1 MRLNNVLDNPDGVDD
16 RHNLELQLQV
26 INVNE
31 QLTKYKSRLSQ
42 VLKEQKQSKDELQ
55 VENSNSIQSL
65 QNKVEKFRALSKAI
79 GTRLLRQEETNR
91 KLEQEVSETQERLQT
106 YEDTNRTVTSE
117 REQFKLLLKN
127 TQERVDEL
135 VARDAER
142 DAEHDSKMSDMQ
154 RSLQAKHSQ
163 NAKEQLQLSEQLLD
177 KQKDKM
183 HALHQNAAQDW
194 NGEKARLVRRLASQA
209 EEIEDCNDKKETCKI
224 ETESIKQKHAKELHS
239 KQVECDTALK
249 VVLVEKASLGNEHA
263 TKSAEQQ
270 AEIANLQRKLE
281 ERNNHTTTLEKQ
293 LEQLRVKVKDAE
305 RETTQAEAARQQAEA
320 ARKQA
325 ETQAASKA
333 PVKAPVKVPVKAPVQ
348 SAPVHD
354 TYDLHLYSDYN
365 LSPMRVLSKFM
376 F

>member
-1 MRLNNVLDNPDGVDD
+1 
-16 RHNLELQLQV
+16 
-26 INVNE
+26 
-31 QLTKYKSRLSQ
+31 
-42 VLKEQKQSKDELQ
+42 
-55 VENSNSIQSL
+55 
-65 QNKVEKFRALSKAI
+65 
-79 GTRLLRQEETNR
+79 
-91 KLEQEVSETQERLQT
+91 
-106 YEDTNRTVTSE
+106 
-117 REQFKLLLKN
+117 
-127 TQERVDEL
+127 
-135 VARDAER
+135 
-142 DAEHDSKMSDMQ
+142 
-154 RSLQAKHSQ
+154 
-163 NAKEQLQLSEQLLD
+163 
-177 KQKDKM
+177 M

-194 NGEKARLVRRLASQA
+194 NGEKASLVRRLASQA

-293 LEQLRVKVKDAE
+293 LEQLQVKVKDAE

-333 PVKAPVKVPVKAPVQ
+333 PVKAPVKVPVKAPVHSAPVKAPVHSAPVKAPVQ

-354 TYDLHLYSDYN
+354 TYDLHLYSDYD